1 MFKQIIIAMSLVLAP
16 LSMSAATVSAK
27 DYSNYKVIEIN
38 KDSSGQMLLGG
49 ENLGEDISSILPG
62 DRIKTSYKI
71 INNFGS
77 NAVVKIS
84 NFDLIGDDE
93 IISNTNVLVEF
104 KEGSKIKIMTMN
116 DFINY
121 RLPFNDEVSIDITI
135 NIDSEMGNEAQ
146 GSNMLTKMT
155 FIMESDGIIEEIPS
169 KPEEKPTPN
178 PGDGQEEVPDSP
190 NIVNPPETGDD
201 TNILP
206 IIGSIILSSSLILY
220 LLSKKEGENDV
231 SENKVV
237 L

>member
-38 KDSSGQMLLGG
+38 KDSSGQMLLAG
-49 ENLGEDISSILPG
+49 ENLEEDVSSILPG

-84 NFDLIGDDE
+84 NFDLIGNDE
-93 IISNTNVLVEF
+93 IISNANILVEF

-135 NIDSEMGNEAQ
+135 SIDSEMGNEAQ
-146 GSNMLTKMT
+146 DSNMLTKMT

-169 KPEEKPTPN
+169 N
-178 PGDGQEEVPDSP
+178 PGDGQEEVPGSP

-206 IIGSIILSSSLILY
+206 IIGSIIVSSSLILY

>member
-38 KDSSGQMLLGG
+38 KDSSGQMILAG
-49 ENLGEDISSILPG
+49 ENLEEDISSILPG

-84 NFDLIGDDE
+84 NFDLIGNDE
-93 IISNTNVLVEF
+93 IISNANILVEF

-169 KPEEKPTPN
+169 N
-178 PGDGQEEVPDSP
+178 PGDGQEEVPGSP